1 MIGIRSFLHRHR
13 HRIALAAVLSAL
25 CVALAVEHSGL
36 GQEHMGEAI
45 SMCLA
50 VVEGGALLAA
60 AGLGL
65 SKPRLPRPARRTG
78 PASLQPVPSA
88 PVSVAPLPRAGPSLL
103 QVFLS

>member
-50 VVEGGALLAA
+50 VVEGGALALA

-65 SKPRLPRPARRTG
+65 RKTRLPRPPRRTRAVG
-78 PASLQPVPSA
+78 IHRVAYAPLSA
-88 PVSVAPLPRAGPSLL
+88 APLPRAGPSLL
-103 QVFLS
+103 QVFLR